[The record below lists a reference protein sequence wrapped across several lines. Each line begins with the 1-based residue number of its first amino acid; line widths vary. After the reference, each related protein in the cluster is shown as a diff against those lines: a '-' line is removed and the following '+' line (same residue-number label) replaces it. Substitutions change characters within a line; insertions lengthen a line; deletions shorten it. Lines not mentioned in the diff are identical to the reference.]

1 MLLAVNNLTI
11 SFPSQN
17 QPVVKNLSFTIDEGE
32 CLGIVGESG
41 SGKSL
46 TAMSLAG
53 LLPRNAITSGEINL
67 CKRETTKN
75 LMCFS
80 ESEIRL
86 LRGKEIAYIFQEP
99 MTALNPSMKCG
110 KQIMEMLHQH
120 TTMSK
125 RNFADDELK

>member
-53 LLPRNAITSGEINL
+53 LLPKNAITNGEINL
-67 CKRETTKN
+67 SKGERTKN
-75 LMCFS
+75 LMYFS
-80 ESEIRL
+80 EPEIRL
-86 LRGKEIAYIFQEP
+86 
-99 MTALNPSMKCG
+99 
-110 KQIMEMLHQH
+110 
-120 TTMSK
+120 
-125 RNFADDELK
+125 